1 MMRGTTEMFMRY
13 TLTPTLTIT
22 TDTTLDTDVERDPA
36 SSSNSLYRSSP
47 HSDL

>member
-1 MMRGTTEMFMRY
+1 MRRTTEMFMRY

-22 TDTTLDTDVERDPA
+22 PDTTLDTEVERDPA
-36 SSSNSLYRSSP
+36 SSSTYQGRSSP